1 MIIHLRRFP
10 HFATSFVSD
19 DNFASIIA
27 AVREGRVVW
36 DNLRKVL
43 LVNTAI
49 NNAQG
54 LSVLFGI
61 ACGLGYSPLSSI
73 QVLYSNLICA
83 CSLGFV
89 TAVEPAEEGI
99 MDQPPR
105 RVNKRLAGRFFL
117 LRIAVGT
124 VALVVAVIG
133 ASFWAQRYYGTG
145 TNGLPYVRAQAL
157 NVLNFGAISITASAR
172 FARKSAFH
180 VRSFQDNKIAL
191 YSYALVVVLQ
201 VFIIYCPVVN
211 ILIFSQAAMEGFQW
225 GVTILMAFGVLV
237 VMEVEKCVR
246 NYLTALQYDTDDRDA
261 DDLFDREQDP
271 DTSLPEEAERFGK
284 NELLRR

>member
-1 MIIHLRRFP
+1 MFSHLFS
-10 HFATSFVSD
+10 AVD

-54 LSVLFGI
+54 LSVLFGV
-61 ACGLGYSPLSSI
+61 ACGLGYTPLSSI

-89 TAVEPAEEGI
+89 TAVEPAEDGI

-105 RVNKRLAGRFFL
+105 RVGKRLMGRFLL

-124 VALVVAVIG
+124 IALVIAVVG
-133 ASFWAQRYYGTG
+133 ASFWAQSVYG
-145 TNGLPYVRAQAL
+145 NGVEGRPYVRAQAL
-157 NVLNFGAISITASAR
+157 NVLNFGALAITANAR

-180 VRSFQDNKIAL
+180 IRSFQGNPLAL
-191 YSYALVVVLQ
+191 YSYALMVVLQ
-201 VFIIYCPVVN
+201 VFIIYTPVVN
-211 ILIFSQAAMEGFQW
+211 TLIFSQAAMEGWQW
-225 GVTILMAFGVLV
+225 GVTLLLTLGVFI
-237 VMEVEKCVR
+237 VMETEKCLR
-246 NYLTALQYDTDDRDA
+246 NYLTALKYDTDDKEA
-261 DDLFDREQDP
+261 DEVFDMKPDP
-271 DTSLPEEAERFGK
+271 DAPLPAEVNQFGK
-284 NELLRR
+284 NELLRH

>member
-1 MIIHLRRFP
+1 LLRRFV
-10 HFATSFVSD
+10 FASD

-99 MDQPPR
+99 MEQPPR
-105 RVNKRLAGRFFL
+105 RVNKRLMGRFLL
-117 LRIAVGT
+117 LRIAIGT
-124 VALVVAVIG
+124 MALVVAVVG
-133 ASFWAQRYYGTG
+133 ASFWAQSAYGAG
-145 TNGLPYVRAQAL
+145 SDGRPYVRAQAL
-157 NVLNFGAISITASAR
+157 NVLNFGALSVTASAR
-172 FARKSAFH
+172 FSRKSAFH
-180 VRSFQDNKIAL
+180 VRSVQGNRIAL
-191 YSYALVVVLQ
+191 YSYALMVVLQ
-201 VFIIYCPVVN
+201 VFIIYCPGVN
-211 ILIFSQAAMEGFQW
+211 ILIFSQAAMEGWQW
-225 GVTILMAFGVLV
+225 GVTILMTFGVLV

-246 NYLTALQYDTDDRDA
+246 NYLTALKYDTEDRAA
-261 DDLFDREQDP
+261 DDFFDHEPDP
-271 DTSLPEEAERFGK
+271 GTVIPEEVERFGR
-284 NELLRR
+284 NELLRH